1 MGRLPEERGDNM
13 KIEVYVALN
22 LVGCE
27 RRGTIEVDD
36 DATDEEIE
44 EMARDWLWDHIDWG
58 FRKP

>member
-1 MGRLPEERGDNM
+1 M